1 MIYRSVTFDP
11 NMRSTGAS
19 GSFILH
25 DNHLKT
31 MVSIKKMTQKFS
43 LNPLEDA
50 ERQIKRTE
58 FNLEKGRVYL
68 YYHFR
73 EGKVTANQQQ
83 YKTEDLLEHNKGD
96 TNEKNDEDPRSQILK
111 KIYDMQS
118 GCHDGIKNA
127 EKQSQEELNTRLEMI
142 HGI

>member
-25 DNHLKT
+25 DNNLKT

-43 LNPLEDA
+43 LNPMEDA
-50 ERQIKRTE
+50 ERQIKKTE
-58 FNLEKGRVYL
+58 FNLDKGRVFIF
-68 YYHFR
+68 YHYR

-118 GCHDGIKNA
+118 GCHDGIKIA
-127 EKQSQEELNTRLEMI
+127 EKQSQEEENTRMEMI

>member
-43 LNPLEDA
+43 LNPMDEA
-50 ERQIKRTE
+50 ER
-58 FNLEKGRVYL
+58 
-68 YYHFR
+68 
-73 EGKVTANQQQ
+73 
-83 YKTEDLLEHNKGD
+83 
-96 TNEKNDEDPRSQILK
+96 
-111 KIYDMQS
+111 
-118 GCHDGIKNA
+118 
-127 EKQSQEELNTRLEMI
+127 
-142 HGI
+142 